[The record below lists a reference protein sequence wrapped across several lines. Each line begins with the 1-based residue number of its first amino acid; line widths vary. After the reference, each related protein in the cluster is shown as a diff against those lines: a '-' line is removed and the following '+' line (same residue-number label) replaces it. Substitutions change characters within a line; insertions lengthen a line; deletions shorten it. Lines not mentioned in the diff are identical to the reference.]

1 MKPLLTHSMQVRLL
15 ALFAV
20 VGTLSA
26 LLPTPRLTTTTSESE
41 AETPL
46 QQQLIQEFLVKYKAA
61 NS

>member
-1 MKPLLTHSMQVRLL
+1 MKPLLTHSMQVRLF

-26 LLPTPRLTTTTSESE
+26 MLPAPRLATTFRGSD

-46 QQQLIQEFLVKYKAA
+46 QQRIFQEFLVKYKAD